1 VSNYV
6 SRFNALKARFSERDQ
21 RMRDVTLIRTGN
33 ADQVFK
39 GLLPAGNWSKPIV
52 ANMINIAAEDLA
64 EQTGVLPTVTAAGDS
79 VLDESSRTKADKRT
93 KILNYYVAES
103 RLGTEMVRG
112 ADQYHTFGFTVFRV
126 EPNFKKNCVHI
137 QIENG
142 FGSYFDVDRFGDT
155 QMYARLYRRKAGE
168 LAAMFPEHA
177 DLILKPNAFG
187 QKIDDSAMLQVV
199 RMMDKQESVL
209 FVLDRDG
216 LVLERVANMIPGV
229 VPVTVAVRPSIDG
242 DPRGQFDDVLPIYA
256 AKARM
261 AYLTMDAV
269 QKSVDAPLALP
280 NDVTQLS
287 IGGDAVIRSNSPE
300 KIRRVPL
307 EAPPMAFAQNNT
319 LNDEMRI
326 GARFP
331 QARTGELDNS
341 IVTGQGV
348 KALMAGFDGQI
359 KTAQSVIGE
368 ALGRALSIALQ
379 MDEAVFGEMQREV
392 SAYSN
397 GIQFKLK
404 YKPSVDIAGNYG
416 VNVEYGLMAG
426 MDPNRSLVWALQAR
440 GDKLI
445 SRSLT
450 RRNLPVSINASE
462 EERAIDIEDMR
473 DSLKQSVAALASAI
487 PQMVSQGQD
496 PMKIV
501 ASLATVIDERR
512 KGTPIEDAVAKAF
525 KPEEPEPQPQ
535 PEAAPQDML
544 GAMMGGGVEP
554 QAEQGINME
563 AMQGPPPPMA
573 TLLAGLNSSGNPIM
587 SGRVSRSMPI

>member
-1 VSNYV
+1 
-6 SRFNALKARFSERDQ
+6 
-21 RMRDVTLIRTGN
+21 MRDVTLIRTGN
-33 ADQVFK
+33 ADQVFR
-39 GLLPAGNWSKPIV
+39 GLLPAGKWSKPIV

-64 EQTGVLPTVTAAGDS
+64 EQTGVLPTVTATGDS
-79 VLDESSRTKADKRT
+79 ALDDSARTKSDKCT

-103 RLGTEMVRG
+103 RLGTELIRG
-112 ADQYHTFGFTVFRV
+112 ADQYHTYGFTVFRV
-126 EPNFKKNCVHI
+126 EPNMRRGTVI
-137 QIENG
+137 VQVENSYG
-142 FGSYFDVDRFGDT
+142 AYFDIDRFGEV
-155 QMYARLYRRKAGE
+155 QMYARLYQKKAGD

-177 DLILKPNAFG
+177 DQILMPNAFG
-187 QKIDDSAMLQVV
+187 QKIDDSSMLQVV
-199 RMMDKQESVL
+199 RWMDKQKTVL
-209 FVLDRDG
+209 FILDRNG
-216 LVLERVANMIPGV
+216 LILEEVAHFVPGV
-229 VPVTVAVRPSIDG
+229 VPASIAVRPSIDG
-242 DPRGQFDDVLPIYA
+242 EARGQFDDVLPIYA

-287 IGGDAVIRSNSPE
+287 IGGDSVIRSNSPE

-307 EAPPMAFAQNNT
+307 DAPPMAFAQNNT
-319 LNDEMRI
+319 LSDEMRL

-331 QARTGELDNS
+331 QARTGEVDNS

-359 KTAQSVIGE
+359 KTAQSILGE
-368 ALGRALSIALQ
+368 ALGKALSIALR
-379 MDEAVFGEMQREV
+379 MDEAVFGEETKEV
-392 SAYSN
+392 SAVTN
-397 GIQFKLK
+397 GVQFKLK
-404 YKPSVDIAGNYG
+404 YKPLRDINGNYG

-426 MDPNRSLVWALQAR
+426 MDPNRSLIWALQAR

-445 SRSLT
+445 SRNLV
-450 RRNLPVSINASE
+450 RRTIPVSINASE

-501 ASLATVIDERR
+501 ANLATVIDERR

-525 KPEEPEPQPQ
+525 KPEEPKPQEAPPQ
-535 PEAAPQDML
+535 NPMDML
-544 GAMMGGGVEP
+544 GAAMGGGVEP
-554 QAEQGINME
+554 QAEQQMGTE
-563 AMQGPPPPMA
+563 APQGPPPSMA
-573 TLLAGLNSSGNPIM
+573 SLLAGLSGAGGPVPPGMI
-587 SGRVSRSMPI
+587 

>member
-1 VSNYV
+1 MSDYV
-6 SRFNALKARFSERDQ
+6 ALFNALKARNSDRDQ
-21 RMRDVTLIRTGN
+21 RMRNVTLIRTGN

-39 GLLPAGNWSKPIV
+39 GLLPEGKWSKPIV
-52 ANMINIAAEDLA
+52 ANMVNIAAEDLA
-64 EQTGVLPTVTAAGDS
+64 EQTGVLPTVTATGDS
-79 VLDESSRTKADKRT
+79 VLDESARTKADKCT

-103 RLGTEMVRG
+103 RLGTELIRG
-112 ADQYHTFGFTVFRV
+112 ADQYHTYGFTIFRV
-126 EPNFKKNCVHI
+126 EPNMRKKTIIV
-137 QIENG
+137 QVENS
-142 FGSYFDVDRFGDT
+142 FGAYFDIDRFGET
-155 QMYARLYRRKAGE
+155 QLYARLYRKKAGE

-177 DLILKPNAFG
+177 DRILMPNAFG
-187 QKIDDSAMLQVV
+187 QKIDDSSMLQVV
-199 RMMDKQESVL
+199 RWMDKQKTVL
-209 FVLDRDG
+209 FILDRDG
-216 LVLERVANMIPGV
+216 LVLEEVPHFVPNTIPAAVAI
-229 VPVTVAVRPSIDG
+229 RPSIDG
-242 DPRGQFDDVLPIYA
+242 EPRGQFDDVLPIYA

-307 EAPPMAFAQNNT
+307 DAPPMAFAQNNT
-319 LNDEMRI
+319 LSDEMRL

-331 QARTGELDNS
+331 QARTGEVDNS

-359 KTAQSVIGE
+359 KTAQSIIGE
-368 ALGRALSIALQ
+368 ALGKALSIALR
-379 MDEAVFGEMQREV
+379 MDEAVFGDETKEV
-392 SAYSN
+392 SAVTN
-397 GIQFKLK
+397 GVQFKLK
-404 YKPSVDIAGNYG
+404 YKPLRDINGNYG
-416 VNVEYGLMAG
+416 VNIEYGLMAG

-445 SRSLT
+445 SRSLV
-450 RRNLPVSINASE
+450 RRTIPVSINASE

-487 PQMVSQGQD
+487 PQMVTQGQD

-501 ASLATVIDERR
+501 ANLATVIDERR

-525 KPEEPEPQPQ
+525 KPEEPKPEEQAPPQNPMD
-535 PEAAPQDML
+535 AMMG
-544 GAMMGGGVEP
+544 GAMGGGVEP
-554 QAEQGINME
+554 QAAQQMGPE
-563 AMQGPPPPMA
+563 AQQSPPPSMA
-573 TLLAGLNSSGNPIM
+573 ALLAGLAGGGGPVPGM
-587 SGRVSRSMPI
+587 